1 MKPVNIGGHSTY
13 QDRVLTQLR
22 KYYPNA
28 ASLSSSTWQ
37 IIDKFWK
44 LNLSQVD
51 ELMKDRY
58 SVFGPEPRLPYDM
71 LRAILV
77 SAAFKITSYTRFAA
91 DLKGN
96 PLHAIISGFFVG
108 DTPGVGIFY
117 DFHRQL
123 WLSSDKNL
131 TNAVHPPKVKPQ
143 KPTGKE
149 QKAAPVEKLTVDDL
163 FQQFE
168 KNPPAD
174 MAPCAKLWEIF
185 NTFFFRILPAWG
197 LSL

>member
-1 MKPVNIGGHSTY
+1 LNKAYRFGSAGTDFLIWRCVSLKPVNIGGHSAY

-37 IIDKFWK
+37 VIDKFWN

-58 SVFGPEPRLPYDM
+58 SVFGPEPRLW
-71 LRAILV
+71 
-77 SAAFKITSYTRFAA
+77 K
-91 DLKGN
+91 
-96 PLHAIISGFFVG
+96 
-108 DTPGVGIFY
+108 
-117 DFHRQL
+117 
-123 WLSSDKNL
+123 
-131 TNAVHPPKVKPQ
+131 
-143 KPTGKE
+143 
-149 QKAAPVEKLTVDDL
+149 
-163 FQQFE
+163 
-168 KNPPAD
+168 
-174 MAPCAKLWEIF
+174 IF